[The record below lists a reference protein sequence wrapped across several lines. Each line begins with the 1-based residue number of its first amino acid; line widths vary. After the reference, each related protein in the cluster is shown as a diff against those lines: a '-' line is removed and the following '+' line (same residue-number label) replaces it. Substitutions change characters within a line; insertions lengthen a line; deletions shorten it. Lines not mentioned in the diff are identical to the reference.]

1 MDEESKLI
9 ETQLS
14 SNVLK
19 RVQFKLFD
27 RLRTSLIV
35 SWRMWP
41 DRGDGKTSREPIG
54 RCRYHGNRRSLESSS
69 IASAAIAQEESWRFQ
84 GSSDATRQIS
94 SFTFD
99 IIRNFI
105 TNSHVTVLPLQ
116 HETMKF
122 QRCQFSPARKMES
135 WGRSHRW
142 PMIAFFLCRV
152 WTNISSHTC
161 TTFQSSSHSILSRL
175 CACVCAL
182 LISNQSA
189 CLVSILFLSTG
200 AMFVPFW
207 LLLQASANPLDF
219 PWNTFRPGELRC
231 SEWFPVELRCRE
243 VHQEVERWVRGVG
256 PHYHSGH

>member
-41 DRGDGKTSREPIG
+41 NRGDGKTSREPIG

-105 TNSHVTVLPLQ
+105 TNSHVTLLALQ

-122 QRCQFSPARKMES
+122 QRCQFWLARKMES
-135 WGRSHRW
+135 SGRSHRW
-142 PMIAFFLCRV
+142 TWLHSSCVVSEP
-152 WTNISSHTC
+152 ISHHTPARR
-161 TTFQSSSHSILSRL
+161 FNQVAIQFWAD
-175 CACVCAL
+175 CACVC
-182 LISNQSA
+182 
-189 CLVSILFLSTG
+189 
-200 AMFVPFW
+200 
-207 LLLQASANPLDF
+207 
-219 PWNTFRPGELRC
+219 
-231 SEWFPVELRCRE
+231 
-243 VHQEVERWVRGVG
+243 VRF
-256 PHYHSGH
+256 